1 MGVLNDPMEINTV
14 SQLTRMVRGLLEEHV
29 GEVWVEGEVSNH
41 RKQASGH
48 QYFTLKDSKAQLSC
62 VFFRGSAWNNRTP
75 IKDGV
80 KLRLF
85 GELSLYEARGQYQLV
100 VKEAQSIGAGN
111 LHERFEALK
120 QKLRDEGLFDPSRKQ
135 AVTRFPRRLAIVTSS
150 TGAVIQDLL
159 SVLQRRAPWV
169 EILIFPVRV
178 QGDGA
183 HLEIIE
189 GLNAL
194 GNRTDID
201 TIVLARGGGS
211 LEDLWAF
218 NEEALARAIAGCP
231 IPVVSAVGHETDF
244 SIADFV
250 ADMRAP
256 TPSAAA
262 ELITPDQN
270 ELRQFL
276 DDKRRQLHQLVRRR
290 LEYLNERLTWY
301 RRGGAMQRPLRYL
314 AELSQQ
320 LDDRAV
326 ELGAVIQSGM
336 KDREAQL
343 QIHRRALRSLCP
355 LGHVERLQAH
365 CSAQRARLVL
375 ALKQQLARHQDQVV
389 SRERHLRALGP
400 EQTLVRGYS
409 MILDGNGKPIS
420 SVDSLRK
427 GREITLKVR
436 DGEVGARVISKD

>member
-1 MGVLNDPMEINTV
+1 MLVGLMDIRTV
-14 SQLTRMVRGLLEEHV
+14 SQLTRMIRGLLEKHI

-48 QYFTLKDSKAQLSC
+48 QYFTLKDASAQLSC

-135 AVTRFPRRLAIVTSS
+135 PVTRFPQRLAIITSP

-159 SVLQRRAPWV
+159 SVIERRAPWV
-169 EILIFPVRV
+169 EVVVYPVRV
-178 QGDGA
+178 QGEGA
-183 HLEIIE
+183 HLEIVE
-189 GLNAL
+189 GLKEL
-194 GNRTDID
+194 GCRTDID

-218 NEEALARAIAGCP
+218 NEEALARAIYACSL
-231 IPVVSAVGHETDF
+231 PVVSAVGHETDF

-276 DDKRRQLHQLVRRR
+276 DDKRRHLQQTVRRR
-290 LEYLNERLTWY
+290 LEYLEERLTWF
-301 RRGGAMQRPLRYL
+301 RRGGAFQRPSRYL
-314 AELSQQ
+314 AELTQR
-320 LDDRAV
+320 LDDSAIDL
-326 ELGAVIQSGM
+326 EAAIQLGF
-336 KDREAQL
+336 KEREALL
-343 QIHRRALRSLCP
+343 QTHRRSLQALSP
-355 LGHVERLQAH
+355 LSHVERLKAH
-365 CSAQRARLVL
+365 GQAQRTRLEL
-375 ALKQQLARHQDQVV
+375 ALKQQLARHQDQLS
-389 SRERHLRALGP
+389 SRQRHLRALGP
-400 EQTLVRGYS
+400 EQTLARGYS
-409 MILDGNGKPIS
+409 MVLDGHGKPIN
-420 SVDSLRK
+420 SVSALRK
-427 GREITLKVR
+427 GREVTLKVS
-436 DGEVGARVISKD
+436 DGEVGATVAT